1 MDERST
7 REILSEMHAE
17 VTCINK
23 KSEDF
28 QQECEND
35 KAHRIAIGNKALR
48 GAVTGELIP
57 RHEQF
62 KLALDEI
69 DMKILNVID
78 ALSALKY
85 EYEEGKTSEQ
95 IKQKEDR
102 LYVDLSFWRLAR
114 GITEYANYQRISL
127 IKDLLQGMEERDLAW
142 YNNPEKNC
150 SKYTAVLTINE
161 SDRGMKNL
169 RNLADGSAVAILYPG
184 KEFKELDDERSGK
197 WEKDEDCIKVKEMIA
212 RKLGEF
218 TEQGLIPPVSI
229 RLYPEST
236 HETVD
241 YCALERYLKNRAVPY
256 YSFIVVI
263 EAECL

>member
-1 MDERST
+1 MGERNTRDILGEMDERST

-17 VTCINK
+17 VTRINK

-69 DMKILNVID
+69 DMKILNVIS

-95 IKQKEDR
+95 IEQKKDR
-102 LYVDLSFWRLAR
+102 L
-114 GITEYANYQRISL
+114 I
-127 IKDLLQGMEERDLAW
+127 
-142 YNNPEKNC
+142 C
-150 SKYTAVLTINE
+150 
-161 SDRGMKNL
+161 
-169 RNLADGSAVAILYPG
+169 
-184 KEFKELDDERSGK
+184 
-197 WEKDEDCIKVKEMIA
+197 
-212 RKLGEF
+212 
-218 TEQGLIPPVSI
+218 
-229 RLYPEST
+229 
-236 HETVD
+236 
-241 YCALERYLKNRAVPY
+241 
-256 YSFIVVI
+256 
-263 EAECL
+263 